1 MKSLITFLCLALSC
15 GILYGQKPPIKFG
28 DIPMEDLTMKSYDKD
43 SSAAAVVLVDY
54 GQAYIRINPSGA
66 QLHFDRHTR
75 IKILKKEGLEYANAS
90 IPLYGQG
97 TSSESVGGLK
107 AVTYN
112 LENGKVVESK
122 MSKDG
127 VFKEKFSRFVNLQK
141 FTLPDVKVGSVVEYS
156 YKVTSDYF
164 TNFPNWQFQR
174 NIPTRLSE
182 YWAIIP
188 EYFYYEKYMQ
198 GYVPVTSYEIKDTNS
213 PDFSEKGHHWIV
225 KNVPAFKEE
234 PFMTSKDDYISKM
247 NFALSTISIP
257 GSITREI
264 MGSWQKLNQ
273 ILLDDEDFGKVIDKS
288 GFLKSEVAQIT
299 AGFTTKKEKTR
310 AIYQYVSNNI
320 EWDGTKDYY
329 PDPLKKILEKKKG
342 TSGDINVLLASML
355 DKADIP
361 VEMVLLSTRD
371 HGFIREAYPMTRQFN
386 YVIVQAKTEEGT
398 ILLDATE
405 KYLPMGMLPERCLNG
420 KGLVIS
426 KTNHGWVTIDPKMK
440 AKSIISADLKLN
452 GDGQLSGKLELSKDG
467 YEALN
472 ARKKYFK
479 DGEEEYLK
487 TLTKGKTWEIQS
499 KTFSGMDILQERTKE
514 VYELDVADHVSIAG
528 AQIYINPY
536 LVSQLTENPFK
547 MPERSYPVDFGKSEE
562 TLYLFKLVIPDGYE
576 IDELPPTKVLS
587 MPGNAARFVYTTT
600 LIGNMISLT
609 STLSINKPLFLQDD
623 YPILREFYNQVVAK
637 QSEQIVLKRK

>member
-1 MKSLITFLCLALSC
+1 MKPLIFLCSILSF
-15 GILYGQKPPIKFG
+15 GILHAQKSPIKFG

-54 GQAYIRINPSGA
+54 GQAYIRINTGGA
-66 QLHFDRHTR
+66 QLYFERHTR

-97 TSSESVGGLK
+97 SSSESVGGLK

-122 MSKDG
+122 MAKDG
-127 VFKEKFSRFVNLQK
+127 VFREKFSRYTNLQK
-141 FTLPDVKVGSVVEYS
+141 FTLPDVKVGSVIEYS

-164 TNFPNWQFQR
+164 TNFPNWKFQR
-174 NIPTRLSE
+174 DIPTRLSE

-188 EYFYYEKYMQ
+188 EYFIYEKYMQ
-198 GYVPVTSYEIKDTNS
+198 GYVPVTSYEIKDNTTA
-213 PDFSEKGHHWIV
+213 DFNEKAHHWIV

-234 PFMTSKDDYISKM
+234 PYMTSEDDYISKM
-247 NFALSTISIP
+247 NFALSIINIP
-257 GSITREI
+257 GSMTREV
-264 MGSWQKLNQ
+264 MGSWQKLNE
-273 ILLDDEDFGKVIDKS
+273 ILLEDEDFGKVIDKS
-288 GFLKSEVAQIT
+288 GFLKSDVAQIT
-299 AGFTTKKEKTR
+299 AGLTTQKEKTQ

-355 DKADIP
+355 DKAGIP

-386 YVIVQAKTEEGT
+386 YVIVQAKIDDGV

-426 KTNHGWVTIDPKMK
+426 KTNHGWIAIDPKMK

-452 GDGQLSGKLELSKDG
+452 ADGQLNGKLELNKDG
-467 YEALN
+467 YDALD
-472 ARKKYFK
+472 ARKKYHK
-479 DGEEEYLK
+479 DGEEEYV
-487 TLTKGKTWEIQS
+487 KGVTRSKSWEVQS
-499 KTFSGMDILQERTKE
+499 KAFDGMDKLSEKTKE
-514 VYELDVADHVSIAG
+514 TYELEVTDQVSVAG
-528 AQIYINPY
+528 AQMYINPY

-547 MPERSYPVDFGKSEE
+547 LAERSYPVDFGRSEE
-562 TLYLFKLVIPDGYE
+562 TLYLAKIVIPEGYE
-576 IDELPPTKVLS
+576 IDELPPTKMFA
-587 MPGNAARFVYTTT
+587 MPGNAARFVYSAT
-600 LIGNMISLT
+600 LMGNMISLT
-609 STLSINKPLFLQDD
+609 STLSINKPLFIQAD

-637 QSEQIVLKRK
+637 QAEQIVIKKK